1 MGASRGIA
9 FLAGSSAVRKVET
22 FIFAAILAGGQVPIE
37 DYPGLAKTSAAR
49 CLAKALGLSFRRVQ
63 FTEAMQEKTDYCGG
77 NHLFPS
83 QSFGPGKFGQ
93 RYRRRN
99 SCIHACAESIDM
111 IGPKARLEF
120 LAFLVPLVLG
130 LALRHRGFLVLAI
143 PLA

>member
-63 FTEAMQEKTDYCGG
+63 FTKAMQEKQVTVEGTTYSLPRALDPG
-77 NHLFPS
+77 NS
-83 QSFGPGKFGQ
+83 GKG
-93 RYRRRN
+93 
-99 SCIHACAESIDM
+99 IVAEI
-111 IGPKARLEF
+111 
-120 LAFLVPLVLG
+120 LAFMPVLK
-130 LALRHRGFLVLAI
+130 VLT
-143 PLA
+143 